1 MSLFKQ
7 PDSEN
12 WWIDIRHNGQRIR
25 RTTGSADKTAA
36 QEYHDRIK
44 ASLWREA
51 RLDQKPQRTWKE
63 AVKRWIDEHPHKKS
77 LDDDKY
83 RLQWLSHH
91 LLDRPLSS
99 ITVDTTEELIKSRLS
114 QPAGGG
120 EFKRK
125 DTRPV
130 SVSTVNR
137 HMSALAAVLNSAVKW
152 DWISSAP
159 KIRKLKEPTK
169 RISHLTREE
178 ACKLIAELP
187 MHLAEMAA
195 FTLATGL
202 RENNVLG
209 IEWRDL
215 DTKRRIA
222 WVHGDQAK
230 NAKPLAVPLNAE
242 ALAVI
247 EQRKAAKE
255 NLRFVFSFRGKPIGK
270 ATNHAWHKAT
280 ARAGIP
286 EFHWHDLRHT
296 WASWHVMSGTPIE
309 VLMELGG
316 WSDLRMVMRYAHLS
330 PGHVARFADGLR
342 PADSTYD
349 QNLPTPKTGSP

>member
-12 WWIDIRHNGQRIR
+12 WWINIRHNGQRIR
-25 RTTGSADKTAA
+25 RTTGSPDKAAA

-44 ASLWREA
+44 ADLWREA

-63 AVKRWIDEHPHKKS
+63 AVKRWVDEHSHKKS
-77 LDDDKY
+77 IDDDKY

-91 LLDRPLSS
+91 LHDSPLSS
-99 ITVDTTEELIKSRLS
+99 ITVDTAEQLIAARLS

-125 DTRPV
+125 TTRPITP
-130 SVSTVNR
+130 STVNR
-137 HMSALAAVLNSAVKW
+137 HMSALSAVLNCAIKW
-152 DWISSAP
+152 GWIDSAP

-178 ACKLIAELP
+178 ACRLITELP

-209 IEWRDL
+209 LEWRDV
-215 DTKRRIA
+215 DTQRRVA
-222 WVHGDQAK
+222 WVHGDSTK

-242 ALAVI
+242 ALSVLK
-247 EQRKAAKE
+247 QREIAKE
-255 NLRFVFSFRGKPIGK
+255 NLCFVFSYRGKPIGK

-280 ARAGIP
+280 ERASIP
-286 EFHWHDLRHT
+286 DFHWHDLRHT
-296 WASWHVMSGTPIE
+296 WASWHVMSGTPLE

-330 PGHVARFADGLR
+330 PGHVARFADSLR

-349 QNLPTPKTGSP
+349 QNLTTPETGTP